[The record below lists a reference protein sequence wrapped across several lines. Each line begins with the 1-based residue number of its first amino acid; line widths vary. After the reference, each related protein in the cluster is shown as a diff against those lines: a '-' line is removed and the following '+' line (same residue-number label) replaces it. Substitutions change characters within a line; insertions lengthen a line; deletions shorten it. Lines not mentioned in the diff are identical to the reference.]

1 MSYGLQARRAGQALK
16 LERQIGV
23 AQITALTC
31 EKRQQCTGQAAAPP
45 VKNSKW
51 AAVAAAGDV
60 AVEGHGRPTGV
71 SALTLSHST
80 I

>member
-1 MSYGLQARRAGQALK
+1 MASRRTGRAVQALK

-31 EKRQQCTGQAAAPP
+31 EKQQCTGQAAAPP

-51 AAVAAAGDV
+51 AAVAAADDAG
-60 AVEGHGRPTGV
+60 VEGHGRPTGV

>member
-1 MSYGLQARRAGQALK
+1 MASRRTGRAGQALK

-31 EKRQQCTGQAAAPP
+31 ECTGQAAAPP

-51 AAVAAAGDV
+51 AAVAAAGD
-60 AVEGHGRPTGV
+60 AGVEGHGRPTGV